1 MPKILIYITSRL
13 QWIFLFYGTDFNE
26 NRAHVHV
33 GKRGVDKYC
42 KIWLE
47 PNIELET
54 KGELT
59 DSQINSILQIAEKYK
74 TVLLK
79 QWENFKAGKNVK
91 VLIIKDK

>member
-47 PNIELET
+47 PTIELDSM
-54 KGELT
+54 GELT
-59 DSQINSILQIAEKYK
+59 ENQISSILQITHKYRE
-74 TVLLK
+74 VLLK
-79 QWENFKAGKNVK
+79 QWKRFKAGENIKM
-91 VLIIKDK
+91 LTIKDK